1 MLSRYGVAR
10 KDDGDME
17 DKQGPPPRGLSQGLM
32 AKSLELAFEDPAM
45 AVRLAN
51 LAVRASLYLREAID
65 PHAAHEAY
73 HRARWRQ
80 DELAGPQPA
89 RAARPRRD
97 RRRKAS

>member
-1 MLSRYGVAR
+1 M
-10 KDDGDME
+10 DE
-17 DKQGPPPRGLSQGLM
+17 EQGPASRGLSQGLM

-51 LAVRASLYLREAID
+51 LAIRASLYLGEAVD

-73 HRARWRQ
+73 HRNRWQR
-80 DELAGPQPA
+80 DELPGPKPA
-89 RAARPRRD
+89 SAAKPRKS